1 VSCMFLCA
9 GDASHPRTRMR
20 CRWRKGRDDVHL
32 SVCACLRRSGVLAGY
47 LVIECLL
54 GLEKGPCR
62 HEAVGVKMIVEHNC
76 VQKFARWVL
85 GSRLDL
91 EPLEYDL
98 SREVGLNTTKQE
110 YQPDC
115 TQTS

>member
-1 VSCMFLCA
+1 
-9 GDASHPRTRMR
+9 
-20 CRWRKGRDDVHL
+20 
-32 SVCACLRRSGVLAGY
+32 
-47 LVIECLL
+47 
-54 GLEKGPCR
+54 
-62 HEAVGVKMIVEHNC
+62 MIVEHNR